1 LPAYTSYNREYNM
14 KKFKVF
20 NTDIGYEEIIEATNE
35 EEAKIDG
42 FTEVVSNASEYI
54 EIEVE
59 ELKS

>member
-1 LPAYTSYNREYNM
+1 M